1 MPKRVEAVPFFRPA
15 LEEQRYLP
23 ECPRVIGE
31 SLLWI
36 SSSTPKTVPQG
47 GINVLDLPPAKMFTT
62 RSPAAPDS
70 SPKPSDPG
78 VLLVGME
85 RRLVLY
91 DLNRRAITETLAH
104 IPEDPRVIINDGIA
118 VPGGA
123 IFGTKHLE
131 FSEPVAALYHYD
143 NATRQV
149 RELLGGQVCSNG
161 KYLHDGI
168 LVDIDTKP
176 KTITEYRY
184 DGELHPLR
192 LIAPPDSLPALPDG
206 LRPMP
211 GGQSVVVA
219 FYNPAHAA
227 DGIAQE
233 IRLSDGEVLTE
244 FIFPGSPR
252 VTCPAVWEP
261 GRRHVPVF
269 HHRHRGHAGRDARH
283 RPRSRHHLH
292 GRAANARG
300 TIMNLNRRDF
310 IVAPAALLAT
320 DLYPPPTPPF
330 RGSAKSGASARPI

>member
-1 MPKRVEAVPFFRPA
+1 MPRRVEAVPFFRPA
-15 LEEQRYLP
+15 LEEHRYLP
-23 ECPRVIGE
+23 ECPFVIGE
-31 SLLWI
+31 SLVWI
-36 SSSTPKTVPQG
+36 SIQYAKDRPQG
-47 GINVLDLPPAKMFTT
+47 GINVLDLATRENVHHPLPARPGFFAET
-62 RSPAAPDS
+62 AV
-70 SPKPSDPG
+70 PG
-78 VLLVGME
+78 VLLVGLE

-104 IPEDPRVIINDGIA
+104 IPDDPRVIINDGIA
-118 VPGGA
+118 IPGGA

-143 NATRQV
+143 EATRQV

-184 DGELHPLR
+184 DGDLHRLR

-219 FYNPAHAA
+219 FYNPAHTAN
-227 DGIAQE
+227 GIAQE

-244 FIFPGSPR
+244 FVLPGSPR
-252 VTCPAVWEP
+252 VTCPAVWELDGATCLFFTTAIEGMP
-261 GRRHVPVF
+261 EET
-269 HHRHRGHAGRDARH
+269 
-283 RPRSRHHLH
+283 
-292 GRAANARG
+292 RAIAPEAG
-300 TIMNLNRRDF
+300 TIFMAVLQE
-310 IVAPAALLAT
+310 PEE
-320 DLYPPPTPPF
+320 P
-330 RGSAKSGASARPI
+330 S